1 MVIQDLNK
9 VSKIKFQ
16 IKILEDKITVYRSRI
31 GVKSMTLKEF
41 PITDGT
47 YKNLIEFY
55 TEKILELEKEIEIL
69 QSEVDKV
76 FNEIKKLP
84 ELEFKVIYFR
94 YFENLNWFKTSKL
107 LEKHRITCERIAS
120 KAFKLLEKT

>member
-1 MVIQDLNK
+1 
-9 VSKIKFQ
+9 
-16 IKILEDKITVYRSRI
+16 
-31 GVKSMTLKEF
+31 MTLKEF

-76 FNEIKKLP
+76 FDEIKKLP

-94 YFENLNWFKTSKL
+94 YFENLNWFKMSKIIGKHKNTCENAMRRACKL
-107 LEKHRITCERIAS
+107 LEKIVS
-120 KAFKLLEKT
+120 KCV